1 MNRRELMRLIGA
13 GTLAVTTGCLGAL
26 GGGGNENTVL
36 PPPENYELLRDA
48 ELPYPVYGEAL
59 PEATVE
65 APLRDTEVT
74 VPTEFVGERHV
85 ILTFIFTRCTGVC
98 PGLTANLVQVQAD
111 AAEKGYTDDVALVAV
126 TFDPAYDDE
135 EVLRKYAEDMGID
148 SDAGNFYLLRPD
160 GEERAREV
168 IEETFG
174 HGYEKTELYSPTGEL
189 EHDHGGHKGN
199 RTGGEGGNGGETD
212 EPQQP
217 FVHQPLFLLANS
229 DGYVER
235 SYGNSAPTP
244 NIVVEDVEGLV
255 DNA

>member
-1 MNRRELMRLIGA
+1 
-13 GTLAVTTGCLGAL
+13 
-26 GGGGNENTVL
+26 
-36 PPPENYELLRDA
+36 
-48 ELPYPVYGEAL
+48 
-59 PEATVE
+59 
-65 APLRDTEVT
+65 

-126 TFDPAYDDE
+126 TFDPEYDDE

-217 FVHQPLFLLANS
+217 FAHQPLFLLANS